1 VSAFPDESG
10 SGPRASG
17 RLRETA
23 ALAAAALVTRG
34 ELAALELTE
43 ARERAGRWLLIAVLA
58 VSLVLAAL
66 LVGSL
71 WIVSLF
77 WDTHRSAAAAVVAV
91 TYALAGGGL
100 IAWLRARLHAAQPL
114 LQATLAE
121 LKQDCD
127 ALRGASRPPA

>member
-1 VSAFPDESG
+1 MSATPDESG
-10 SGPRASG
+10 GAPPLAG

-34 ELAALELTE
+34 ELAALELAE
-43 ARERAGRWLLIAVLA
+43 ARERAGRWLLTALLA
-58 VSLVLAAL
+58 AMLVLAAL

-71 WIVSLF
+71 WIISLF
-77 WDTHRSAAAAVVAV
+77 WDTHRSVAAAVVALA
-91 TYALAGGGL
+91 YALVAGGL
-100 IAWLRARLHAAQPL
+100 VAWLRARLHAAPPL